1 MAKVAILAA
10 VESITNAKKDGS
22 GNYTKHTQQ
31 ASIETS
37 SCRVTIDLDV
47 PEPSKAY
54 PLGNYTCDIEGQLKP
69 GRFGLELPRY
79 LKLVP
84 AK

>member
-1 MAKVAILAA
+1 MAKVQILAA
-10 VESITNAKKDGS
+10 VESVTNAKKDGS

-31 ASIETS
+31 ASIETA
-37 SCRVTIDLDV
+37 SCRVTVELDV
-47 PEPSKAY
+47 PDPSKGY
-54 PLGNYTCDIEGQLKP
+54 PLGAYSCDIEGQLKP

-79 LKLVP
+79 LKLVA